1 MAAACTQ
8 GSIVEPT
15 QASLTGTWN
24 LQSMNGTPLP
34 FAISQFGGKKVEIIA
49 DVLTITAP
57 NTFAEVTTVRTTQNG
72 TATTENITDRG
83 TYTFDSLI
91 VTFVFNS
98 NGSNGLGTMSKSTLT
113 VATSGVSF
121 FYKKQ

>member
-1 MAAACTQ
+1 
-8 GSIVEPT
+8 
-15 QASLTGTWN
+15 
-24 LQSMNGTPLP
+24 MNGTPLP